1 MCACTEPCVGA
12 SLVGQE
18 KATISPSSSFF
29 TTLPWPLPFA
39 PPTLAGHALGDARHF
54 GWDVSEDVT
63 HSWSKMVEG
72 VQNHIG
78 SLNWGY
84 RVALRDKN
92 VKYIN
97 ALATLEDAHTIKVR
111 GRGRERERKRESE

>member
-1 MCACTEPCVGA
+1 MD
-12 SLVGQE
+12 
-18 KATISPSSSFF
+18 
-29 TTLPWPLPFA
+29 
-39 PPTLAGHALGDARHF
+39 DARHF
-54 GWDVSEDVT
+54 GWGVSEDVA
-63 HSWSKMVEG
+63 HDWSKMVEG

-97 ALATLEDAHTIKVR
+97 ALASLEDAHTIKVR
-111 GRGRERERKRESE
+111 EGKEGRERESRERKREGRERGREHTDFRIL

>member
-1 MCACTEPCVGA
+1 
-12 SLVGQE
+12 
-18 KATISPSSSFF
+18 
-29 TTLPWPLPFA
+29 
-39 PPTLAGHALGDARHF
+39 
-54 GWDVSEDVT
+54 
-63 HSWSKMVEG
+63 MVEG
-72 VQNHIG
+72 IQDHIG

-111 GRGRERERKRESE
+111 REGGERESISEVCEIKKKIVYGSAVEYRIAGNFHGV

>member
-1 MCACTEPCVGA
+1 
-12 SLVGQE
+12 
-18 KATISPSSSFF
+18 
-29 TTLPWPLPFA
+29 
-39 PPTLAGHALGDARHF
+39 
-54 GWDVSEDVT
+54 
-63 HSWSKMVEG
+63 MVEG
-72 VQNHIG
+72 IQDHIG

-111 GRGRERERKRESE
+111 REGERESISEVCENKYCIAGNYRGVQFSQFSENSTREISTIVQCIVSMIARVCEN

>member
-1 MCACTEPCVGA
+1 M
-12 SLVGQE
+12 
-18 KATISPSSSFF
+18 
-29 TTLPWPLPFA
+29 
-39 PPTLAGHALGDARHF
+39 
-54 GWDVSEDVT
+54 T

-72 VQNHIG
+72 VQSHIG

-111 GRGRERERKRESE
+111 ERERKRDYTLKTCL

>member
-1 MCACTEPCVGA
+1 M
-12 SLVGQE
+12 
-18 KATISPSSSFF
+18 
-29 TTLPWPLPFA
+29 
-39 PPTLAGHALGDARHF
+39 
-54 GWDVSEDVT
+54 T

-72 VQNHIG
+72 VQSHIG

-111 GRGRERERKRESE
+111 EGEREREREREREITH